1 MPWDTL
7 TIDDVEYRP
16 TKLQRAELHDAWVE
30 YCDECSRIDAE
41 RHARQVGQPL
51 VLDDDFAETREAY
64 KRFCDR
70 AKEIVTRTQGMAQK

>member
-16 TKLQRAELHDAWVE
+16 TELQRAELHDAWVE

-51 VLDDDFAETREAY
+51 VLDDDFAETSEAY

-70 AKEIVTRTQGMAQK
+70 AREIVTRM